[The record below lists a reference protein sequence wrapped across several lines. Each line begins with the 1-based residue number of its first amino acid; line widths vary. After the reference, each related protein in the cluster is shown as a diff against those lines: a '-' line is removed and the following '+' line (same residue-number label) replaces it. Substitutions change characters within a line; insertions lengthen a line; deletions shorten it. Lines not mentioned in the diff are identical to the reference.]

1 MRTILILLLALVTMA
16 AGAALV
22 LPPMQAEDAA
32 PEGGEAPPTDV
43 PETDDGEAPAP
54 PADAEIPDSVED
66 DKAGTVVTRDIV
78 GIVRENMS
86 VSVGTVGS
94 GQIAEINREKGD
106 EVEKGAVLARLRYD
120 KVEIEIERAKIS
132 VTLSE
137 ARAELAAHELKFYA
151 REHEDALKL
160 KEEGAATASEVLEAE
175 QEMIRAK
182 ISLTVAKGELKMAKA
197 LLRYREVVLE
207 DTKILSPIKGVVTEK
222 FIEVGEVYDSGD
234 RIPMFEIIDID
245 VVKVFVYVPLELVP
259 KVRPGDKVKV
269 KVELPGKTLYDGE
282 GQVVYLHPTI
292 DAGSETM
299 LTKIEVPN
307 GDHEIKVG
315 LRATVTFSWPENEKP
330 NEE

>member
-1 MRTILILLLALVTMA
+1 MRAILILLLALVTMA

-22 LPPMQAEDAA
+22 LPPMQAENAA
-32 PEGGEAPPTDV
+32 PEGSEAPPTDV

-54 PADAEIPDSVED
+54 PADAEIPDGVKD
-66 DKAGTVVTRDIV
+66 DKAGAVVTRDIV

-86 VSVGTVGS
+86 VSVGTVDR
-94 GQIAEINREKGD
+94 GQIAEINREEGD
-106 EVEKGAVLARLRYD
+106 EVEKDAVLARLRYD
-120 KVEIEIERAKIS
+120 RVEIEIERAKIS

-137 ARAELAAHELKFYA
+137 ARAELAAHELKFSPRDY
-151 REHEDALKL
+151 DDVLNL

-175 QEMIRAK
+175 QEMIRAE
-182 ISLTVAKGELKMAKA
+182 ISLKVAKGELKMAKE
-197 LLRYREVVLE
+197 LLRYREVELE
-207 DTKILSPIKGVVTEK
+207 DTKILSPIKGVVTKK
-222 FIEVGEVYDSGD
+222 FIEVGEVYDTGD

-245 VVKVFVYVPLELVP
+245 VVKVFVYIPLELVP

-269 KVELPGKTLYDGE
+269 KVELPGETLYDGE

-299 LTKIEVPN
+299 LTKIKVPN
-307 GDHEIKVG
+307 GDHKIKVG
-315 LRATVTFSWPENEKP
+315 LRAIVTFSWPEDEKP